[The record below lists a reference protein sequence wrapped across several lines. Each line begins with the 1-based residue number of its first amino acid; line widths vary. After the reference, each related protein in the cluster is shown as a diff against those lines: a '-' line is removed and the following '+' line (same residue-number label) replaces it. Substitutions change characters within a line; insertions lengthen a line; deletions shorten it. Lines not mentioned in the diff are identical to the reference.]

1 MAKTD
6 LGKKWEAVFEKSWK
20 DAFPDDFIFRLKDQM
35 TGYKE
40 TSENPCDYFCHTDGM
55 LFMVE
60 CKTHKGASIPLSVIP
75 QYERL
80 LRYKNIKDIIPGV
93 LIWFSEKDSIIWVD
107 ISEMEKMVLDGEK
120 SIGLRMLEKKLYNII
135 ELPFEKKRVYL
146 FPDCKYLVNLK
157 SKGCE

>member
-6 LGKKWEAVFEKSWK
+6 LGKKWEAVFEQSWQE
-20 DAFPDDFIFRLKDQM
+20 AFPEELVFRLRDQM

-40 TSENPCDYFCHTDGM
+40 SSENPCDYLCHANGK

-60 CKTHKGASIPLSVIP
+60 CKTHKGASIPFTAIP

-80 LRYKNIKDIIPGV
+80 LKYKNKKDVLPGV
-93 LIWFSEKDSIIWVD
+93 IIWFSEKDSIIWVG
-107 ISEMEKMVLDGEK
+107 INEMEKMVLDGEK

-135 ELPFEKKRVYL
+135 EVPFEKKRVYL
-146 FPDCKYLVNLK
+146 FPDCKFLLDKLIN
-157 SKGCE
+157 